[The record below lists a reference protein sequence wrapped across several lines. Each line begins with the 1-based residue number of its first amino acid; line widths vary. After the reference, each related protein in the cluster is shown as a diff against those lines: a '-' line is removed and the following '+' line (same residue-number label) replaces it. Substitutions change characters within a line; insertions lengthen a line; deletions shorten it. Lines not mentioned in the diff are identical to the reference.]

1 MKEPSITVVP
11 PPQPANQKSSGISPE
26 LAFLLS
32 GIDDEAQRNS
42 VIGAFYNF
50 AGGQPDGFGA
60 QFAVLL
66 QAFTLA
72 VRLTPEH
79 VKKAFGNESKALQ
92 TLLIAYQTSLKEST
106 IAVTKQ
112 AALSADQVESLK
124 KEIRQSQQAERKARG
139 EETAQFNRQLEELH
153 RDLPDVYK
161 AAAMLN
167 DVKERLFWW
176 TVGLSIASGAGLV
189 ILVQHLLG
197 R

>member
-1 MKEPSITVVP
+1 MPDFRIVEDVEPVTYQAATETLSAELREALLRAFSRARLPEDDPLYSILVA
-11 PPQPANQKSSGISPE
+11 QAE
-26 LAFLLS
+26 LLNAGFL
-32 GIDDEAQRNS
+32 AQ
-42 VIGAFYNF
+42 
-50 AGGQPDGFGA
+50 
-60 QFAVLL
+60 
-66 QAFTLA
+66 
-72 VRLTPEH
+72 
-79 VKKAFGNESKALQ
+79 SKALQ
-92 TLLIAYQTSLKEST
+92 TTLEVFVSARQVENKQLAGLLTACQTSLKEST
-106 IAVTKQ
+106 AAVAKQ
-112 AALSADQVESLK
+112 AALSAEQIESLK